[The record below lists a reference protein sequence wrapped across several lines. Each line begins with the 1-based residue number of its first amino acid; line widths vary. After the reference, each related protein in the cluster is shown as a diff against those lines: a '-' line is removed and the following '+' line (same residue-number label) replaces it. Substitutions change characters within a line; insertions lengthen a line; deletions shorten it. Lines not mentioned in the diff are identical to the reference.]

1 MGQRV
6 LPRRLAP
13 IRPLESSVMAS
24 HPYQTCG
31 DEFSRSDL
39 DRIVAETLVEHTDYH
54 PKLESTNDRALEIA
68 REGAELHAATL
79 VLADRQTAGRGR
91 GENRW
96 WSDAGALTFSLLLP
110 NESLS
115 LPPADKPKTSLVAG
129 LAVGDAIEQLVRGEK
144 AQLKWPNDVY
154 LRGRKVCGILVEA
167 IDGSGGALVIGIGV
181 NVNNSLSNAPDDLRS
196 TATALC
202 DVTGRAVARTD
213 LLVVILQHL
222 ELQLR
227 KLRSGNSQLQRR
239 WQERCLLT
247 GQTIHVDTPSRQL
260 VGVCRGIDDHGALLL
275 EIGTSVERCL
285 AGVVTLRPSSL
296 DS

>member
-6 LPRRLAP
+6 LPRQLAP
-13 IRPLESSVMAS
+13 IRPLESNIMAS

-31 DEFSRSDL
+31 DEFSRNDL
-39 DRIVAETLVEHTDYH
+39 DRIVAETFVEHTDYH
-54 PKLESTNDRALEIA
+54 PKLESTNDRALQLA
-68 REGAELHAATL
+68 REDAELHAATL

-96 WSDAGALTFSLLLP
+96 WSSAGALTFSLLLP

-144 AQLKWPNDVY
+144 TQLKWPNDVY

-167 IDGSGGALVIGIGV
+167 IDGSGGVLVIGIGV
-181 NVNNSLSNAPDDLRS
+181 NVNNSLSHAPDDLRS

-202 DVTGRAVARTD
+202 DVTGRAVPRTD
-213 LLVVILQHL
+213 LLVAILQHL
-222 ELQLR
+222 ELQLK
-227 KLRSGNSQLQRR
+227 KLRSGDSQLQRR

-247 GQTIHVDTPSRQL
+247 GQTIHVDTPSRRL
-260 VGVCRGIDDHGALLL
+260 VGVCRGIDEHGALLL

-285 AGVVTLRPSSL
+285 TGVVTLRPSSL

>member
-1 MGQRV
+1 
-6 LPRRLAP
+6 
-13 IRPLESSVMAS
+13 MAS

-39 DRIVAETLVEHTDYH
+39 DRIVAETFVHHTDYH

-68 REGAELHAATL
+68 REGADFHAATL

-154 LRGRKVCGILVEA
+154 LRGRKVCGILVET
-167 IDGSGGALVIGIGV
+167 IDGSGSVLVIGIGV

-285 AGVVTLRPSSL
+285 AGVVTLQPSSL

>member
-6 LPRRLAP
+6 LPRRIAP
-13 IRPLESSVMAS
+13 VRPLESSVMAS

-31 DEFSRSDL
+31 NEFSPNDL
-39 DRIVAETLVEHTDYH
+39 DRIVAETFVEHTDYH
-54 PKLESTNDRALEIA
+54 PKLESTNDRALKIA
-68 REGAELHAATL
+68 RESADFHAATL

-91 GENRW
+91 EENRW

-129 LAVGDAIEQLVRGEK
+129 MAVGSAIEQLVRGET

-167 IDGSGGALVIGIGV
+167 IDGSGGVLVIGIGV

-202 DVTGRAVARTD
+202 DVTGCAVARTD

-222 ELQLR
+222 ELQLK
-227 KLRSGNSQLQRR
+227 KLRSGDSQLQRR

-260 VGVCRGIDDHGALLL
+260 VGVCRGIDEHGALLL

-285 AGVVTLRPSSL
+285 TGVVTLRPSSL